1 MSSLNKDSLKHDALP
16 PPVDFSQA
24 SPSLRLQLRGLAR
37 KTLSYHRRQ
46 YKTNIFCL
54 VVWPILIVVA
64 AFALASSSETF
75 FPDIDLRYCV
85 NEADIINDFKFNP
98 LDPQEDFHTGRFIKL
113 VDNKINAA
121 CRYTPSPAGTWFNL
135 SAVLWENPVPPVDG
149 GLIRLK
155 NAVGQFPNVT
165 LIFVTPPDAIW
176 PPTDPSVVYMTP
188 NNTVSTLLGNIP
200 VRYTNQFIPS
210 KASSPDDPA
219 EMGLFRASRFLP
231 QPDAAAMDKIIL
243 EMVTRHINPPPMPSG
258 REFDVDAPPQ
268 NLTEFEGDEPFGG
281 LFIESVDLDQMR
293 LKMTMQ
299 MAMTPSTRRS
309 YTPRNSQYA
318 GLRQMITMSQMTSSL
333 MKHKFGTNF
342 TITQGLR
349 IMPYVWSAKVMPNTG
364 LNEISASLFPF
375 GLAFLLPT
383 IVWLLVQEKEDRH
396 RMMMAMN
403 GLRGFPYYLAHYIEF
418 MCMQFIISLIFALAA
433 LAIKSEFISRT
444 NPGFLIVMFLVWAH
458 TQTTFAFFIASFF
471 SRARKASLM
480 VYFFVAFSCIAGS
493 LTQLIFKE
501 AVPVGWSIH
510 PLFAF
515 FRIIQIGIMQA
526 SLINGLLPLS
536 FRDITPG
543 TAVFNSIMIMLGES
557 VIFMILTGY
566 IDAVLPSEY
575 GVTRPWHFPITMWFK
590 SSASTAA
597 YDPEAIAMANQAN
610 QAKHLQGAYDVQR
623 ILVGADSDVYAERD
637 RVESG

>member
-46 YKTNIFCL
+46 YKTNICCL

-121 CRYTPSPAGTWFNL
+121 WFPDRLTSGYPSALPCIRWFGDHIP
-135 SAVLWENPVPPVDG
+135 SVHAIPGRHVVQPQRG
-149 GLIRLK
+149 SMGKSCLK

-165 LIFVTPPDAIW
+165 LIFATPPDAIW

-219 EMGLFRASRFLP
+219 EMGLFRTSRFLP

-243 EMVTRHINPPPMPSG
+243 EMVTRHINPPSMPSG
-258 REFDVDAPPQ
+258 REFDIDAPPQ

-299 MAMTPSTRRS
+299 MAMTPSTGRS

-333 MKHKFGTNF
+333 MKHKFATNF

-364 LNEISASLFPF
+364 
-375 GLAFLLPT
+375 
-383 IVWLLVQEKEDRH
+383 
-396 RMMMAMN
+396 
-403 GLRGFPYYLAHYIEF
+403 
-418 MCMQFIISLIFALAA
+418 
-433 LAIKSEFISRT
+433 
-444 NPGFLIVMFLVWAH
+444 
-458 TQTTFAFFIASFF
+458 
-471 SRARKASLM
+471 
-480 VYFFVAFSCIAGS
+480 
-493 LTQLIFKE
+493 
-501 AVPVGWSIH
+501 
-510 PLFAF
+510 
-515 FRIIQIGIMQA
+515 
-526 SLINGLLPLS
+526 
-536 FRDITPG
+536 
-543 TAVFNSIMIMLGES
+543 
-557 VIFMILTGY
+557 
-566 IDAVLPSEY
+566 
-575 GVTRPWHFPITMWFK
+575 
-590 SSASTAA
+590 
-597 YDPEAIAMANQAN
+597 
-610 QAKHLQGAYDVQR
+610 
-623 ILVGADSDVYAERD
+623 
-637 RVESG
+637 